1 MRFKSI
7 HIIESI
13 VRRILKEEEYDYR
26 GSHRAPGK
34 EEGAPLYD
42 LTLNGI
48 YPDDVY
54 SRQAIRYY
62 GTDVNDQM
70 TFGIILK
77 YRNKPNATVTIYRA
91 VPAEVTSINPG
102 DWVAI
107 TRQYAKEHM
116 EGEKNWKIL
125 SMKVKAKDIYTEGN
139 SWDEWGYDPS

>member
-1 MRFKSI
+1 MRSKSI

-34 EEGAPLYD
+34 EDGAPLYD
-42 LTLNGI
+42 LTLNDI

-54 SRQAIRYY
+54 SRRAIDYY
-62 GTDVNDQM
+62 GTGLNDRM
-70 TFGIILK
+70 TYGIILK
-77 YRNKPNATVTIYRA
+77 YKNKPNATVTIYRA
-91 VPAEVTSINPG
+91 VPAEVTSINRG

-107 TRQYAKEHM
+107 TKQYAKDHA
-116 EGEKNWKIL
+116 EGEENWKIL
-125 SMKVKAKDIYTEGN
+125 SLKVKAKDIYTNGD